1 MTRPRGF
8 TLIELVTSLAITSI
22 VVGAIGSSIMLA
34 SRTLPDSSR
43 ETDRLL
49 AMQRALGTIA
59 ADLRYATAVRMIDG
73 TTIEMVVRDRD
84 QDSSAEMIVY
94 SWNGDAGDP
103 LTRTVNSG
111 DNAAILSSLA
121 TLSFGWSEKVGVAE
135 PSHRAVEI
143 DLAVGGMSSS
153 LLQRCLNL
161 EAD

>member
-34 SRTLPDSSR
+34 SRALPDSSR

-59 ADLRYATAVRMIDG
+59 ADLRYATAVRMIGG

-111 DNAAILSSLA
+111 DDAAILS
-121 TLSFGWSEKVGVAE
+121 
-135 PSHRAVEI
+135 
-143 DLAVGGMSSS
+143 
-153 LLQRCLNL
+153 
-161 EAD
+161 